1 MSAAT
6 RVTKVVG
13 APAELSE
20 PITAGLRNNGAVQAI
35 DGVDATAVVWFAPEP
50 DGRDFFDLE
59 LREWRGQ
66 TSDALFAGFDAVQ
79 SRLAAMRAAGSGRAV
94 FVVRC
99 DEGQSVQASAVVSG
113 VVTMMRSL
121 ARAIGGDGVTVNTVL
136 VNSGT
141 SADAIAETI
150 GYLCSDLAGCVT
162 GQVVEIGGS
171 VGER

>member
-1 MSAAT
+1 MDVGPCAVPERRSGDVSAAT

-79 SRLAAMRAAGSGRAV
+79 SRLAAMRAAGSGRATCSS
-94 FVVRC
+94 R
-99 DEGQSVQASAVVSG
+99 
-113 VVTMMRSL
+113 
-121 ARAIGGDGVTVNTVL
+121 
-136 VNSGT
+136 GT
-141 SADAIAETI
+141 SMPS
-150 GYLCSDLAGCVT
+150 G
-162 GQVVEIGGS
+162 
-171 VGER
+171 RR